1 MAESVFG
8 TAKDTSPG
16 AQSCPRKL
24 VVRQPLAA
32 ALPAELGAE
41 VVRDCWLPGSL
52 HPKLHIFRV
61 QALSKTNCEASSRTF
76 ILGKT
81 REEKAQTEA
90 VGSVDR
96 VRDWTSE
103 PQHRGSCRVFLD
115 LST

>member
-8 TAKDTSPG
+8 TAKDTPPG

-41 VVRDCWLPGSL
+41 VVRDCWLPGYL
-52 HPKLHIFRV
+52 HPKLH
-61 QALSKTNCEASSRTF
+61 CEASFRTF

-81 REEKAQTEA
+81 REEKAQREA
-90 VGSVDR
+90 VGSVGR
-96 VRDWTSE
+96 VRDILA
-103 PQHRGSCRVFLD
+103 PAP
-115 LST
+115 